1 MSDEIIK
8 VLEYLSEKVGLAI
21 DWTSEKIA
29 SDIMPYL
36 QELYHKCVVWGI
48 VQNLIGVFVGL
59 VLIVSAIV
67 ISRKLLKGY
76 KSAKENQKDNTLFDG
91 YDCIP
96 DGYDCISTVAGIITI
111 CCIII
116 FTVGG
121 FITFFVSLSCT
132 LDWAIFP
139 EGQILK
145 MISNFVG

>member
-48 VQNLIGVFVGL
+48 VQNLIGVFAGL

-67 ISRKLLKGY
+67 ILRKLLKAY
-76 KSAKENQKDNTLFDG
+76 KGEKKTKYELFDG
-91 YDCIP
+91 GDPTLLGTIASIC
-96 DGYDCISTVAGIITI
+96 VIT
-111 CCIII
+111 
-116 FTVGG
+116 FSVSG
-121 FITFFVSLSCT
+121 FIVFLVALTDT
-132 LDWAIFP
+132 LNWAIFP

>member
-48 VQNLIGVFVGL
+48 VKNLIGVFVGL

-91 YDCIP
+91 YDCTPTVLGFFAI
-96 DGYDCISTVAGIITI
+96 CFVIVSTGAGL
-111 CCIII
+111 II
-116 FTVGG
+116 F
-121 FITFFVSLSCT
+121 FVDLT
-132 LDWAIFP
+132 DALDWAIFP

-145 MISNFVG
+145 MISNFVE

>member
-36 QELYHKCVVWGI
+36 QEVYRKCVVWGI

-96 DGYDCISTVAGIITI
+96 TVLGFFAICFAIASTGAGL
-111 CCIII
+111 II
-116 FTVGG
+116 F
-121 FITFFVSLSCT
+121 FVALT
-132 LDWAIFP
+132 NALDWAIFP
-139 EGQILK
+139 EGQILE
-145 MISNFVG
+145 MISKFAG

>member
-8 VLEYLSEKVGLAI
+8 VLEYLGEKVGMCI

-36 QELYHKCVVWGI
+36 QEVYHRCVVWGI

-76 KSAKENQKDNTLFDG
+76 KSAKEKDNALFDG
-91 YDCIP
+91 YDCSPTVLGFFAI
-96 DGYDCISTVAGIITI
+96 CFVIISTSAGL
-111 CCIII
+111 II
-116 FTVGG
+116 F
-121 FITFFVSLSCT
+121 FVDLINT
-132 LDWAIFP
+132 LDWVIFP
-139 EGQILK
+139 EGQILN
-145 MISNFVG
+145 MILEFI

>member
-21 DWTSEKIA
+21 DWTSEKVA

-36 QELYHKCVVWGI
+36 QEVYHRCVVWGI

-59 VLIVSAIV
+59 VLIVSAVV
-67 ISRKLLKGY
+67 ILRKLLKAY
-76 KSAKENQKDNTLFDG
+76 KGEKETKYELFDCG
-91 YDCIP
+91 DP
-96 DGYDCISTVAGIITI
+96 TLLGIISII
-111 CCIII
+111 CVIT
-116 FTVGG
+116 FSVSG
-121 FITFFVSLSCT
+121 FIVFCVALTDT
-132 LDWAIFP
+132 LDWVIFP

>member
-48 VQNLIGVFVGL
+48 VQNLIGVFVGAA
-59 VLIVSAIV
+59 LIITANLIL
-67 ISRKLLKGY
+67 RKLLKGY
-76 KSAKENQKDNTLFDG
+76 KSAKENQKDNILFDG
-91 YDCIP
+91 YDCAPTALGFI
-96 DGYDCISTVAGIITI
+96 AI
-111 CCIII
+111 CSAII

-121 FITFFVSLSCT
+121 IIFFFVDLFDT
-132 LDWAIFP
+132 INWAIFP

-145 MISNFVG
+145 MISKFV